1 MSYLDRLH
9 PFCSFCYF
17 FFLILI
23 AMFTRNP
30 LIILLCYLSAV
41 VLCALLIGFRKLLS
55 SLAMSVPL
63 MLMIALTNPLF
74 VHAGKTPLFFLNDN
88 PVTLEAI
95 VYGIFASMMILSVFY
110 LFRCYSRVM
119 TSDKFLY
126 LFGRA
131 LPKLSLLLSMALA
144 FVPRMKRSYHE
155 IDEAQKALG
164 IYATKSYAD
173 QIRSKMRV
181 LSILLTSCL
190 ETSVE
195 TADSMR
201 ARGYGLPGRT
211 SYAIYRFRGTDAVY
225 LALTFAFGVPSVL
238 LIAFGAGEVSYYP
251 VLNLFPSSWQSI
263 LLYALVGCLAFLSV
277 VSEIKET
284 IVWRCLRSGI

>member
-9 PFCSFCYF
+9 PFCSFFYF
-17 FFLILI
+17 LFLILI
-23 AMFTRNP
+23 AMFTLNP
-30 LIILLCYLSAV
+30 IIILICYLSALA
-41 VLCALLIGFRKLLS
+41 LCALLIGFRKLLS

-95 VYGIFASMMILSVFY
+95 VYGASASLMIMAVFY
-110 LFRCYSRVM
+110 LFRCYSHVM
-119 TSDKFLY
+119 TSDKYIY
-126 LFGRA
+126 LFGRV

-144 FVPRMKRSYHE
+144 FVPRMKRKYHE

-164 IYATKSYAD
+164 IYAAKSYVD
-173 QIRSKMRV
+173 KIRSKMRV
-181 LSILLTSCL
+181 LSILLTSSL

-211 SYAIYRFRGTDAVY
+211 SYSAYRFRSTDAVY
-225 LALTFAFGVPSVL
+225 LALTFVFGVSSVL

-251 VLNLFPSSWQSI
+251 TLNIFPSSWRCV
-263 LLYALVGCLAFLSV
+263 LLYVLVGCLSFLSV
-277 VSEIKET
+277 VSEIKEN